1 MSLLDRLLGRI
12 TIDTFARDLIK
23 AAARAGQRGWR
34 YVPELKELRAPNDRG
49 RVLLHNLFLEYS
61 SAAPDSRQ
69 ALMNKYVGLMVS
81 SEQGPPRSWTE
92 ACNAIYPMIRGRWDM
107 MPLEIAHRGKDGAR
121 LPPRIELPWCESLIL
136 RIAYDSPSA
145 ALPIGHDEIQSWGVS
160 VEQALEQAMDNLRAL
175 PAPRWRELVPS
186 VFYLESP
193 MHYEEAMLLRDDV
206 VSSCPVKGMPVFI
219 ASNRGIVLATGTD
232 EPNGVATMLTQAAY
246 SYQNRPWPM
255 SPVVVMRNGD
265 KFESYTPTGIYGS
278 RLRSLKA
285 LDTTRISRAQQ
296 QALQDYCQRNGI
308 NVYVGVVELVQ
319 DKKDPD
325 LMHTWTGWLE
335 GVPTWLPQAEFLV
348 FNKRLGQDEY
358 ETISVPW
365 DEAVA
370 ICAIT

>member
-255 SPVVVMRNGD
+255 SPSSSCAMAISSSRTRRPASTAAD
-265 KFESYTPTGIYGS
+265 CAPSRHSTPHVSPAPNSRHCRTTASATGS
-278 RLRSLKA
+278 TSTSASSSWCR
-285 LDTTRISRAQQ
+285 TRRIR
-296 QALQDYCQRNGI
+296 
-308 NVYVGVVELVQ
+308 
-319 DKKDPD
+319 
-325 LMHTWTGWLE
+325 T
-335 GVPTWLPQAEFLV
+335 
-348 FNKRLGQDEY
+348 
-358 ETISVPW
+358 
-365 DEAVA
+365 
-370 ICAIT
+370 